1 MQLAMNLWIL
11 LCSLV
16 GSIYGVYYFFRKGK
30 ALYLQMITAS
40 VICLLFARLFQVVH
54 IVAERDL
61 STNFYI
67 GLLGTAGSFMFLFS
81 ANYGQMDSL
90 VDDKSA
96 RFRKTRIISTISSI
110 AITLLYVLFY
120 MTAEGE
126 NVKYAVGI
134 TTIFM
139 AMSVYYNFKHI
150 IIYDVELGIVKQIK
164 KYNIVAVVY
173 TFLTMFSFI
182 GEYCNVP
189 ILYIISCIG
198 IGVCAAAIIPVL
210 KGGVDKWTI

>member
-11 LCSLV
+11 LCSLA
-16 GSIYGVYYFFRKGK
+16 GSIYGIYHFFRKGK

-81 ANYGQMDSL
+81 ANYGQMDRL

-120 MTAEGE
+120 ITAEGK
-126 NVKYAVGI
+126 NVKYSVGI

-139 AMSVYYNFKHI
+139 ATSVYYNFKHI

-173 TFLTMFSFI
+173 TFLTMFSLI

-189 ILYIISCIG
+189 ILYMISCIG
-198 IGVCAAAIIPVL
+198 IGVCAATIIPVL